1 MKRFLRLAVWADL
14 VWTVLTWTRTSEQVI
29 FGIFISASVGAA
41 LSPLGDVVRP
51 WSLLEPRRLWF
62 IAKLS
67 ARSARRVVVAN
78 IRLARRIWSPSLP
91 LESGMI
97 VLPTQMRSDGELAA
111 VGLITSL
118 IVDNQIV
125 DLDRP
130 NRLLQYHAVSVPK
143 GSSVE
148 KAAAVNR
155 PVEELLKGVSRTGR
169 DA

>member
-1 MKRFLRLAVWADL
+1 MDGTAEVSVSEAKYVYCIIESKKPQSFGRAGVGGRNDEVY
-14 VWTVLTWTRTSEQVI
+14 TVHH
-29 FGIFISASVGAA
+29 
-41 LSPLGDVVRP
+41 
-51 WSLLEPRRLWF
+51 
-62 IAKLS
+62 
-67 ARSARRVVVAN
+67 
-78 IRLARRIWSPSLP
+78 
-91 LESGMI
+91 
-97 VLPTQMRSDGELAA
+97 GELAA